1 MKNFFNL
8 VDREELIKRI
18 EALSPEANARWGKMN
33 VNQMLCH
40 LYDSAKVAMGE
51 IRPKHIGNFITRMK
65 WVKRYVLGKNSFPKE
80 KVETAKEVNP
90 MREGTKPVDFEE
102 DKKKLLEIMQIYCEK
117 ADSIPSPEHPILGAF
132 SKEDWGR
139 QMYIHTDHHLKQFG
153 A

>member
-1 MKNFFNL
+1 MKNFFNPD
-8 VDREELIKRI
+8 DRESLIKRI
-18 EALSPEANARWGKMN
+18 EALSPEAKPLWGKMN

-51 IRPKHIGNFITRMK
+51 VRPKHIGNFITRMK
-65 WVKRYVLGKNSFPKE
+65 WFKKYILRKDTFPKA

-90 MREGTKPVDFEE
+90 MKDGTKPAGFEE
-102 DKKKLLEIMQIYCEK
+102 DKKKLLEIMKVYSEK
-117 ADSIPSPEHPILGAF
+117 ADSVPSPEHPILGVF